1 MQQPSPPPA
10 SPTPAAV
17 LAALAA
23 LRAPRVTSEYDLH
36 ALVAAALAAAALPCL
51 HEAALL
57 PGRRIDF
64 LCGAVG
70 VEVKRGRPAARAVIS
85 QLAAYAQSP
94 RIEALVLVA
103 EKLPR
108 LPETVGGKPLLAV
121 SLSVLWGVAP

>member
-1 MQQPSPPPA
+1 MQNP
-10 SPTPAAV
+10 PTPAAI
-17 LAALAA
+17 LAALAS

-36 ALVAAALAAAALPCL
+36 ALVADALSAAALPCL
-51 HEAALL
+51 HEAALF

-70 VEVKRGRPAARAVIS
+70 VEVKRGKPAARTVIS
-85 QLAAYAQSP
+85 QLTAYAQSP

-108 LPETVGGKPLLAV
+108 LPEMVAGKPLLTV
-121 SLSVLWGVAP
+121 SLSQLWGVAL